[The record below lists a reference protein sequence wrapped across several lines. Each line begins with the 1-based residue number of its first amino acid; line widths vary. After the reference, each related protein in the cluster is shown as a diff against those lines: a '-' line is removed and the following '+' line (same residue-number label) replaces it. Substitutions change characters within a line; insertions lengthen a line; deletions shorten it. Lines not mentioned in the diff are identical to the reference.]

1 MKFFVIAASVGVA
14 MARPDGA
21 GGHHD
26 HGHSAHAAAP
36 AASASGY
43 QEPSAGYSAPGTGY
57 QEPSSGYEQPSGYE
71 QSGYEQSGYET
82 DPYQTSGYGAVEEG
96 GFNLSMLIL
105 PVMILAGLAL
115 LFPSVTTV
123 TVRKKR
129 SSEDGESH
137 KQIHN
142 IIHTGE
148 GFNIK
153 KYVWRMAFLKIIFY
167 AIYFFINIIE
177 TFPLPQGVS
186 NSKDKYVLPFWP
198 KNTVK
203 TLFITFCCCLV
214 WFLNAK

>member
-129 SSEDGESH
+129 SSEDEVSGNSLVERVH
-137 KQIHN
+137 LLYYEVLEDN
-142 IIHTGE
+142 PRLCHTRDLCRGSSDPPRWDRPRRALLISRRRC
-148 GFNIK
+148 GPCI
-153 KYVWRMAFLKIIFY
+153 
-167 AIYFFINIIE
+167 
-177 TFPLPQGVS
+177 
-186 NSKDKYVLPFWP
+186 
-198 KNTVK
+198 
-203 TLFITFCCCLV
+203 
-214 WFLNAK
+214 

>member
-1 MKFFVIAASVGVA
+1 MKFFVIAASVGAA

-129 SSEDGESH
+129 SSEDEVSGNSLVERVQDIYMSVIESEECMER
-137 KQIHN
+137 IACEMGG
-142 IIHTGE
+142 IVADAGI
-148 GFNIK
+148 
-153 KYVWRMAFLKIIFY
+153 
-167 AIYFFINIIE
+167 
-177 TFPLPQGVS
+177 
-186 NSKDKYVLPFWP
+186 SKDIFKAAAP
-198 KNTVK
+198 
-203 TLFITFCCCLV
+203 LV
-214 WFLNAK
+214 SGKFSSAMKQFNNAKDCKKIKCGTFY

>member
-129 SSEDGESH
+129 SSEDEVSGNSLVERVQDIYMSVIESEECMER
-137 KQIHN
+137 IACEMGG
-142 IIHTGE
+142 IVADAGI
-148 GFNIK
+148 
-153 KYVWRMAFLKIIFY
+153 
-167 AIYFFINIIE
+167 
-177 TFPLPQGVS
+177 
-186 NSKDKYVLPFWP
+186 SKDIFKAAAP
-198 KNTVK
+198 
-203 TLFITFCCCLV
+203 LV
-214 WFLNAK
+214 SGKFSSAMKQFNNAKDCKKIKCGTFY

>member
-71 QSGYEQSGYET
+71 QSGYEQSGDET

-129 SSEDGESH
+129 SSEDEVSGNSLVERVQDIYMSVIESEECMER
-137 KQIHN
+137 IACEMGG
-142 IIHTGE
+142 IVADAGI
-148 GFNIK
+148 
-153 KYVWRMAFLKIIFY
+153 
-167 AIYFFINIIE
+167 
-177 TFPLPQGVS
+177 
-186 NSKDKYVLPFWP
+186 SKDIFKAAAP
-198 KNTVK
+198 
-203 TLFITFCCCLV
+203 LV
-214 WFLNAK
+214 SGKFSSAMKQFNNAKDCKKIKCGTFY

>member
-1 MKFFVIAASVGVA
+1 MKFFVLAASVGVA

-26 HGHSAHAAAP
+26 HGHSAHAAP

-43 QEPSAGYSAPGTGY
+43 QEPSAGYSAPGSGY
-57 QEPSSGYEQPSGYE
+57 AEPASGYEQPSGYE
-71 QSGYEQSGYET
+71 QSSGYEV

-129 SSEDGESH
+129 SAEDEVSGNSLADRVQDIYMSVVESEECMERIACEMGGIVADAG
-137 KQIHN
+137 I
-142 IIHTGE
+142 
-148 GFNIK
+148 
-153 KYVWRMAFLKIIFY
+153 
-167 AIYFFINIIE
+167 
-177 TFPLPQGVS
+177 
-186 NSKDKYVLPFWP
+186 SKDIFKAAAPLVSGKFSAAMKQFNYA
-198 KNTVK
+198 KDCK
-203 TLFITFCCCLV
+203 KIKCGTFY
-214 WFLNAK
+214 

>member
-129 SSEDGESH
+129 SSEDEVSGNSLVERVQDIYMSVIESEECMER
-137 KQIHN
+137 IACEMGG
-142 IIHTGE
+142 IVADAGI
-148 GFNIK
+148 
-153 KYVWRMAFLKIIFY
+153 
-167 AIYFFINIIE
+167 
-177 TFPLPQGVS
+177 
-186 NSKDKYVLPFWP
+186 SKDIFKAAAP
-198 KNTVK
+198 
-203 TLFITFCCCLV
+203 LV
-214 WFLNAK
+214 TGKFSSAMKQFNNAKDCKKIKCGTFY

>member
-1 MKFFVIAASVGVA
+1 MKFFVIAACVGVA

-129 SSEDGESH
+129 SSEDEVSGNSLVERVQDIYMSVIESEECMER
-137 KQIHN
+137 IACEMGG
-142 IIHTGE
+142 IVADAGI
-148 GFNIK
+148 
-153 KYVWRMAFLKIIFY
+153 
-167 AIYFFINIIE
+167 
-177 TFPLPQGVS
+177 
-186 NSKDKYVLPFWP
+186 SKDIFKAAAP
-198 KNTVK
+198 
-203 TLFITFCCCLV
+203 LV
-214 WFLNAK
+214 SGKFSSAMKQFNNAKDCKKIKCGTFY

>member
-153 KYVWRMAFLKIIFY
+153 KYVWRMAFLK
-167 AIYFFINIIE
+167 
-177 TFPLPQGVS
+177 
-186 NSKDKYVLPFWP
+186 
-198 KNTVK
+198 K
-203 TLFITFCCCLV
+203 TLNLTQYIFLLILSKPSPYHKGCQTAKTNMYYHFGQKIPLKLCL
-214 WFLNAK
+214 